1 MDWLE
6 FTSKTIGELAWPAIA
21 VYVVVTQKRGIDA
34 LLTRMSK
41 LKAGGLEAEFSARTE
56 STAAKIEVLEARPVE
71 APKLDAKAIRPQPAQ
86 ARVEGAP
93 DAVGVATS
101 PLAHAGGTQLL
112 FRSYLAESQQ
122 QREMR
127 LRDERLRASGLI
139 IEEWT
144 DLEDTLRHLAASH
157 GLAKSGLMSS
167 ILAELQKLG
176 VLSAQTVA
184 IVKELANLR
193 NQVAHAR
200 FEPTKEAGDQYADS
214 CRKIEKRI
222 GEEEAAW
229 QEAAAILKGPAHAEA
244 APAA

>member
-6 FTSKTIGELAWPAIA
+6 FTSKTIGELAWPAVA
-21 VYVVVTQKRGIDA
+21 VYVLVTQKRGIDA

-41 LKAGGLEAEFSARTE
+41 LKAGGLEAEFSAKTE

-71 APKLDAKAIRPQPAQ
+71 APKLDAEAIRPPVAQ
-86 ARVEGAP
+86 ARGPGDPHAAGTAGTP
-93 DAVGVATS
+93 PA
-101 PLAHAGGTQLL
+101 LAGGTQLL

-144 DLEDTLRHLAASH
+144 DLEDTVRHLAASH
-157 GLAKSGLMSS
+157 GLAKSGQIAA

-200 FEPTKEAGDQYADS
+200 FEPTEAAGDQYADS

-229 QEAAAILKGPAHAEA
+229 QEAAASLNGPSHAA
-244 APAA
+244 VAPTP